1 MILEPEVEK
10 RIIYIPV
17 ADATQGNTPKLNN
30 RGLNM
35 APPPSP
41 RAPDMKPPR
50 KANVTNFKSMGS
62 ESLRSEGAIP
72 APNLIFSF
80 CS

>member
-1 MILEPEVEK
+1 MTLEPEVEK

-17 ADATQGNTPKLNN
+17 AEATLGKTPKLNK
-30 RGLNM
+30 RGLKM
-35 APPPSP
+35 APPPRP
-41 RAPDMKPPR
+41 RDPDMKPPR
-50 KANVTNFKSMGS
+50 NANVTNFKIIGS

-72 APNLIFSF
+72 TPNLILSL